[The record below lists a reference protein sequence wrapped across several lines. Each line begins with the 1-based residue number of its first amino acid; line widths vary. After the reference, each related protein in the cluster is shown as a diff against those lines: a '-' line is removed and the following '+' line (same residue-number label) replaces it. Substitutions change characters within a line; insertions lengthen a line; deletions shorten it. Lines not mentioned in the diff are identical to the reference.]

1 MMDWTLFFAALA
13 AVISILNFLFL
24 VFLDSLY
31 PVLKEEDD
39 EAGTDAADTQQST
52 NEKLIAS
59 SPRMPMFSHRS
70 RRFTDKSKDWLDA
83 HSAESRR

>member
-1 MMDWTLFFAALA
+1 MDWTLFFAALA
-13 AVISILNFLFL
+13 AVVSVLNFLFL

-31 PVLKEEDD
+31 PVLKEDD
-39 EAGTDAADTQQST
+39 EAGTDEIDTQQST
-52 NEKLIAS
+52 NDNFIAS
-59 SPRMPMFSHRS
+59 SHRKPPTRRS